1 MSVQHL
7 PHHVAI
13 IMDGNRRWAK
23 GRGITTAR
31 GHFLG
36 IQNIVHIIDSSLAA
50 RVPILSLYAFSTE
63 NWNRAKKE
71 VSVLMNLMHYFL
83 KQEIESMH
91 RKGVQVNVIGIVNE
105 LPTKV

>member
-1 MSVQHL
+1 LAIQH
-7 PHHVAI
+7 PPQHIAI

-23 GRGITTAR
+23 QQGITTAR

-36 IQNIVHIIDSSLAA
+36 IRNIIHIIDSALAA

-71 VSVLMNLMHYFL
+71 VSVLM
-83 KQEIESMH
+83 
-91 RKGVQVNVIGIVNE
+91 
-105 LPTKV
+105 T